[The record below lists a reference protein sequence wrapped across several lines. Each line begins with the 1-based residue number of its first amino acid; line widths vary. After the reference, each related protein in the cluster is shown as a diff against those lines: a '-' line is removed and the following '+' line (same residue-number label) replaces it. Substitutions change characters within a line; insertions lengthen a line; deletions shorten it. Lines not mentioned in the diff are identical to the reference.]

1 MSAMRFSSRRA
12 TDVSCLEALPCPLCG
27 GALER
32 GRGRKGLVWLCR
44 DCRAGAVTL
53 PILRQVAPRPFVNR
67 LWQAAL
73 HAGRASHLLCPACGM
88 PFAEVANGDPRIK
101 ACVRCFW
108 VWMDAEQIDALTT
121 PVSAP
126 RELPPPRRR
135 TR

>member
-1 MSAMRFSSRRA
+1 MRRA
-12 TDVSCLEALPCPLCG
+12 TRISCLDDLPCPLCG

-32 GRGRKGLVWLCR
+32 GRGPAGLVWLCH

-53 PILRQVAPRPFVNR
+53 PILRQVAPRPFVNQ

-73 HAGRASHLLCPACGM
+73 HGSRGSSLRCPGCLM
-88 PFAEVANGDPRIK
+88 PFREIASGDPRIL

-108 VWMDAEQIDALTT
+108 VWMDSEQIDSLTNI
-121 PVSAP
+121 PAAP

-135 TR
+135 ARRKEG